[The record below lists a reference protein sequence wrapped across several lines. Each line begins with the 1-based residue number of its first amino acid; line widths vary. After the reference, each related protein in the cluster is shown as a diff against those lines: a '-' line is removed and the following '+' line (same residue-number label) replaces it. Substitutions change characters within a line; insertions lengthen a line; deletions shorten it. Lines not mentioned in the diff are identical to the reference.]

1 MSYPSE
7 RVTGFRTRIWRFYRN
22 KLWLPHLSNFKPA
35 TGVLKVL
42 KWLADDTE
50 KVGKDSGKPL
60 RELEWDNVI
69 ILDAARHD
77 LYQETINSEADSRTT
92 MESNSGSFIE
102 ENFSQ
107 GNWEDTVVITANPFY
122 NPEHFKERTGRELED
137 TFHTVFQVW
146 STDWNEEKGTVMPE
160 KMIEKV
166 ETAEK
171 LFPKKRK
178 IIHFM
183 QPHYPF
189 IDSDID
195 VGGYGDAFK
204 EDAENKKNIWQQ
216 MEGGRKDH
224 EEVIQAYKDNFTVMK
239 PHLEKLSEILDGET
253 YVTADHGNLI
263 GESGFYGHPP
273 GSKAKTLRKVP
284 WDKLENIN

>member
-107 GNWEDTVVITANPFY
+107 GN
-122 NPEHFKERTGRELED
+122 
-137 TFHTVFQVW
+137 
-146 STDWNEEKGTVMPE
+146 
-160 KMIEKV
+160 
-166 ETAEK
+166 
-171 LFPKKRK
+171 
-178 IIHFM
+178 
-183 QPHYPF
+183 
-189 IDSDID
+189 
-195 VGGYGDAFK
+195 
-204 EDAENKKNIWQQ
+204 
-216 MEGGRKDH
+216 
-224 EEVIQAYKDNFTVMK
+224 
-239 PHLEKLSEILDGET
+239 
-253 YVTADHGNLI
+253 
-263 GESGFYGHPP
+263 
-273 GSKAKTLRKVP
+273 
-284 WDKLENIN
+284 